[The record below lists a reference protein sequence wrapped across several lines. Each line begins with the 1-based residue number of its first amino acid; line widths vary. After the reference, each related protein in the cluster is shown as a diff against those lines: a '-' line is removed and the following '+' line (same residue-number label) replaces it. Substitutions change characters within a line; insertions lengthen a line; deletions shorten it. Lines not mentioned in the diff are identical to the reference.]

1 MPELRHDP
9 IQRRWVIIA
18 TERARRPS
26 DFSVNNPH
34 GKSDKCPFCEG
45 KESLTPPEIFAI
57 RHSGGPNEPGWDV
70 RVIPNKFPALRIEG
84 ELGRAAAGMYDKM
97 NGIGAHEVIVESPE
111 HVFDISDLPVEH
123 ITLILKTYRERIND
137 LRKDPR
143 FRYILVF
150 RNHGAAAGASLSHPH
165 SQIIATPVTPRTV
178 AVELESAKDHYA
190 LKERCIFCDIIVQEL
205 QTRSRLVSA
214 DEKFLTFCP
223 YASRFPFE
231 MTIIPRHHSHD
242 FALESDD
249 NLASLARHMKEV
261 LLRMR
266 KALND
271 PPYNLVF
278 HTAPAY
284 QLQTRRVG
292 YWATIEQ
299 DWHWH
304 IEVLPRLTKQAG
316 FEWGTGFYIN
326 PTPPEDAARFMR
338 ETEI

>member
-26 DFSVNNPH
+26 DFSVDNPPS
-34 GKSDKCPFCEG
+34 KSDKCPFCEG
-45 KESLTPPEIFAI
+45 KEAYTPPEIYAV
-57 RHSGGPNEPGWDV
+57 RDHGGPNEPGWKV

-84 ELGRAAAGMYDKM
+84 DLGRAAAGMYDKM
-97 NGIGAHEVIVESPE
+97 NGIGAHEVIVESPR
-111 HVFDISDLPVEH
+111 HVFDISDLPADD
-123 ITLILKTYRERIND
+123 IAIILKTYKERIND

-150 RNHGAAAGASLSHPH
+150 RNHGATAGASLTHPH
-165 SQIIATPVTPRTV
+165 SQIIATPITPRTV
-178 AVELESAKDHYA
+178 AVELESAKAHYA

-205 QTRSRLVSA
+205 QTRSRLVST
-214 DEKFLTFCP
+214 DENFLTFCP

-242 FALESDD
+242 FAQESDEQLY
-249 NLASLARHMKEV
+249 NLARHMKEV
-261 LLRMR
+261 LLKMR
-266 KALND
+266 KSLNN

-278 HTAPAY
+278 HTAPSY
-284 QLQTRRVG
+284 RLQTRRVG
-292 YWATIEQ
+292 YWETIEK